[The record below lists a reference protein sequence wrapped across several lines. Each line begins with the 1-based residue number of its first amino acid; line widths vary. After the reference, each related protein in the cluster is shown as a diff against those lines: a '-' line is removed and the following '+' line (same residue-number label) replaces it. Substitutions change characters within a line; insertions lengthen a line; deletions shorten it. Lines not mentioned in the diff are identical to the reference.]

1 LVTKDAATVTA
12 VVALALGWYA
22 ARWRVAENDRTFAKA
37 RVAAATRVA
46 WRARRVIL
54 VVGFVAFA
62 AVHAWLMGKG
72 R

>member
-1 LVTKDAATVTA
+1 VTRDAAVVAT
-12 VVALALGWYA
+12 VVALALGYYA
-22 ARWRVAENDRTFAKA
+22 ARWRIAENDRAFAKA

-54 VVGFVAFA
+54 AVGFIAFA
-62 AVHAWLMGKG
+62 AVHAWLAGKG